1 MMRNLALAVSVC
13 LGVIGFASASSAGT
27 VDALWFDGA
36 AQYNEGGLVEIGPGA
51 TGQKEGL
58 INNDDVVISNYRT
71 TWDSVNDGFT
81 IRQLDLFYTMAGD
94 SLRGYSI
101 SVRYDNEGNNVLTA
115 LAARAYNL
123 NKSTCVPSNSC
134 SRNAVVVD
142 APLGINNNALLILDS
157 GSGVGYVYSMASLGG
172 TGNGIRL
179 KQTSQFATF
188 RIGSVIFQLDQA
200 GNTTVTP
207 GFWNPAVDKFGN
219 NDNQNITITAFNP
232 GVVIPEP
239 SSIALIGV
247 ALAGLGLARRRQS

>member
-1 MMRNLALAVSVC
+1 MMRKLALALGVC
-13 LGVIGFASASSAGT
+13 LGVIGFASASSAAT

-36 AQYNEGGLVEIGPGA
+36 AQYNPGGKVEVGPGA
-51 TGQKEGL
+51 TGDKLGT
-58 INNDDVVISNYRT
+58 INDDNVVISNYRT

-81 IRQLDLFYTMAGD
+81 TRQLDIFYTLAGD
-94 SLRGYSI
+94 SLRGYAV

-115 LAARAYNL
+115 LAARAYNIE
-123 NKSTCVPSNSC
+123 KSTCVPQNSC
-134 SRNAVVVD
+134 SRNAVVEVLTL
-142 APLGINNNALLILDS
+142 AITNNALKIIDS

-172 TGNGIRL
+172 QGDGISV
-179 KQTSQFATF
+179 KKTTQFATF

-200 GNTTVTP
+200 GNTTVDP
-207 GFWNPAVDKFGN
+207 GIWNVGVDNFGDN
-219 NDNQNITITAFNP
+219 NFKNVPISAFNP